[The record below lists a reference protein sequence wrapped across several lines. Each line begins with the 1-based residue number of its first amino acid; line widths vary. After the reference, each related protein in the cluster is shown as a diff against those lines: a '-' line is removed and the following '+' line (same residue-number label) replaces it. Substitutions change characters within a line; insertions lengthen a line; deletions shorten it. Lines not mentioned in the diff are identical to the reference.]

1 MAGRASIAE
10 LLVRALN
17 MTHYLAA
24 LTGLADGARR
34 RGNVEKLLA
43 LARASGRI
51 SLGAFNAYA
60 RDLTAREVR
69 EGEAVVEVEGAVR
82 IMSVHASKG
91 LEFPVVALA
100 DATWTRGSGGGSVFQ
115 LCPEAGA
122 ACKLP
127 TVAGEK
133 EPPPFAWH
141 WAERVTGRR
150 ERAERRRLL
159 YVGATRAQDALIV
172 SGTLHKWIDDAW
184 LMQWLDALGFGKD
197 DLSPA
202 PEPQVF
208 DCGWGCCAVHVPA
221 APPGPDDLAPR
232 AAAGP
237 SPWAAAEVRARR
249 PFDGV
254 EPARPPLLA
263 PVPVDRAGPGRVLTA
278 TQIAALG
285 RAPFY
290 EPPEKGRAAFRHAV
304 LHDAPEPV
312 RPLPQEP
319 RRRAHQQ
326 IVGEVVHRAL
336 RQWLLPGRMD
346 EAALMQRL
354 RGYAWERQL
363 ASAADAEAIAE
374 AALALLRR
382 FEGGEVVRRLEGADQ
397 VYREVPFVYQRGDRA
412 IHGVIDLLYHTP
424 GGRKG
429 GQWHVLDY
437 KTALVSER
445 GAYENARRYT
455 LQIGVYAEAV
465 AARTGQIPETYLYY
479 IHPNKL
485 IYVRTEVWQAALSG
499 LDDAVAAA
507 LE

>member
-1 MAGRASIAE
+1 MD
-10 LLVRALN
+10 
-17 MTHYLAA
+17 AA
-24 LTGLADGARR
+24 RSTYRRPRPARTTSR
-34 RGNVEKLLA
+34 RV
-43 LARASGRI
+43 
-51 SLGAFNAYA
+51 
-60 RDLTAREVR
+60 
-69 EGEAVVEVEGAVR
+69 
-82 IMSVHASKG
+82 
-91 LEFPVVALA
+91 
-100 DATWTRGSGGGSVFQ
+100 
-115 LCPEAGA
+115 
-122 ACKLP
+122 
-127 TVAGEK
+127 
-133 EPPPFAWH
+133 PPPG
-141 WAERVTGRR
+141 RPCGRR
-150 ERAERRRLL
+150 LR
-159 YVGATRAQDALIV
+159 
-172 SGTLHKWIDDAW
+172 S
-184 LMQWLDALGFGKD
+184 
-197 DLSPA
+197 
-202 PEPQVF
+202 
-208 DCGWGCCAVHVPA
+208 
-221 APPGPDDLAPR
+221 
-232 AAAGP
+232 
-237 SPWAAAEVRARR
+237 ARR
-249 PFDGV
+249 PFDGGT
-254 EPARPPLLA
+254 ARPPLLA

-479 IHPNKL
+479 IHPNVDSRP
-485 IYVRTEVWQAALSG
+485 YRGVAGGAVRPG
-499 LDDAVAAA
+499 
-507 LE
+507 